1 MNLRRLAS
9 LASTGQWRKKLVLLT
24 ALVSTLSAY
33 CSAEQ
38 TRSSELANKGWTFF
52 KGSQTGAEAISFDDS
67 SWEQVNLPHS
77 ASIPYWM
84 EVTVYEGDTWYRK
97 DFEVPAELQE
107 RQAYVEFEGAFQ
119 HSWVYLNGQLL
130 GEHKGVHRLLLQHE

>member
-1 MNLRRLAS
+1 MNFDVWPHWRRQDN
-9 LASTGQWRKKLVLLT
+9 GEKLVLLT

-33 CSAEQ
+33 CSTEQ
-38 TRSSELANKGWTFF
+38 TRSSELANKAGPFQGFTD
-52 KGSQTGAEAISFDDS
+52 QAEAISFDDS

-119 HSWVYLNGQLL
+119 HYGSI
-130 GEHKGVHRLLLQHE
+130 